1 MMVRIHVGMEP
12 PVLSYLPVK
21 YFVYVL
27 LDMTENTVK
36 ISLVRTL
43 NILLYF
49 DCLFVCLPELVPEG
63 KSVSGYIST
72 HNNRPGH

>member
-1 MMVRIHVGMEP
+1 MVRIHVGMEP

-49 DCLFVCLPELVPEG
+49 DCLFTRACPRRQVG
-63 KSVSGYIST
+63 KRVHKY
-72 HNNRPGH
+72 P